1 MAKLF
6 GFNGSRWGLLYFP
19 FKGPQMVQRL
29 LSGNSKWVTCL
40 SLSIKF
46 LIDTCPHIKKSQLA
60 LIGILACSFCGKF
73 CNGHGSRTP
82 STSPQETFPPQQTDR
97 LLVLALGSFVT
108 ITVAMYRTLPLRAG
122 ARVSWRTKKTPCAVG
137 SSQAGVSS
145 WPWRGREVWG
155 RCWGSCLG
163 TACCP

>member
-1 MAKLF
+1 MGAGEVCCIFLLKDPKWY
-6 GFNGSRWGLLYFP
+6 NGYF
-19 FKGPQMVQRL
+19 L
-29 LSGNSKWVTCL
+29 ATAKWVTCL

-108 ITVAMYRTLPLRAG
+108 ITVAMYRTLALRAG